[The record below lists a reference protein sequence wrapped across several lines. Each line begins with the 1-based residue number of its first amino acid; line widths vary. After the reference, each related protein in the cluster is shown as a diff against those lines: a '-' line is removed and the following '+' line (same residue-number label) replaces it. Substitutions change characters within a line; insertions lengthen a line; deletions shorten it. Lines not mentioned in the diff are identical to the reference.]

1 MCAVFNRFR
10 AVRGAVIA
18 ASLTV
23 AIGLP
28 VRAGADPLAPIWTGA
43 YVGVQAG
50 MSRADV
56 DAQQFGTFETTRAA
70 FGGHAG
76 YNITLG
82 GLLVGVEADAT
93 YANSSTGFA
102 TTGGGTVSVDSHW
115 NGSVRGRGGFTFGPV
130 LLYATAGWAWTGIS
144 TVERAAIGTSAK
156 ASGTFDGVVY
166 GIGAETYV
174 LPPLSLRLELLRY
187 DYGTDRL
194 SVAGGFTTLSAIDHG
209 DTVVRAGVTLHFK

>member
-1 MCAVFNRFR
+1 VRTDYHPFQ
-10 AVRGAVIA
+10 AVRGAGIA
-18 ASLTV
+18 AFLAL

-28 VRAGADPLAPIWTGA
+28 VGAAADPLIPIWTGA
-43 YVGVQAG
+43 YVGVQGG
-50 MSRADV
+50 MSRADIDV
-56 DAQQFGTFETTRAA
+56 QQFGTFETTRAA

-102 TTGGGTVSVDSHW
+102 TTGGGSASVDSRW
-115 NGSVRGRGGFTFGPV
+115 NGSVRGRGGFTLGPI

-144 TVERAAIGTSAK
+144 TVERAAIGTSVK
-156 ASGTFDGVVY
+156 SSGTFDGVVY
-166 GIGAETYV
+166 GLGAETFI